1 MLETKDL
8 VLDKA
13 KESDWEE
20 MYRNVWSRPE
30 IAEYTPW
37 RVSASEEDAKERII
51 KTIEFQKKHDTYFV
65 YEKASGKP
73 IGFAGV
79 EKLSP
84 RVYEEAG
91 ICLGPDYVGK
101 GFGKQILQCL
111 IDQCKKEF
119 GAEEFIYSAHEGNAA
134 SHGLAKSMGFAEIA
148 REQRTDSHDGR
159 CYNWIKYSI
168 KL

>member
-13 KESDWEE
+13 KLSDWEE
-20 MYRNVWSRPE
+20 MYHNVWSRPE
-30 IAEYTPW
+30 IAKYTEW
-37 RVSASEEDAKERII
+37 RVSTSEDDAKERII

-84 RVYEEAG
+84 IVYEEAG
-91 ICLGPDYVGK
+91 ICLGPAYMGK

-111 IDQCKKEF
+111 IEYCKMEF
-119 GAEEFIYSAHEGNAA
+119 GAKEFIYTAREGNVA
-134 SHGLAKSMGFAEIA
+134 SHRLAKSMGFNETALE
-148 REQRTDSHDGR
+148 RRTDSQDGR